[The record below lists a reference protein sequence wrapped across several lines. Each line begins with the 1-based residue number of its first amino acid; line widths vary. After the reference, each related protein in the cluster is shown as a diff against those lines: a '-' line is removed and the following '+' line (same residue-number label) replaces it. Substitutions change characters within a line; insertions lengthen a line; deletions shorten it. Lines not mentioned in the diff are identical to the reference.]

1 MEYFT
6 HFYLDQEKDIIVDL
20 YMENKRMYY
29 QLRTPN
35 HTTGNLITNLSKM
48 CDLDISFDANGL
60 KIIEGEIPC
69 YYNDEGNLVY
79 IFHMKDTKV
88 ANIYPDGRIE
98 RKASIPAISK
108 TLMSQTKHY
117 HLDFKKTIVKTFILK
132 DNKFHTDLHTHMNA
146 NLQGDVL
153 IALGI
158 KHQIRYPLYYIKKLK
173 LRCTS
178 KQEKYLEKQRKEV
191 EKEFKDSLL
200 QGKYLDRKI
209 DDNTFI
215 NFRDLILNNLENAS
229 YNIPRIR
236 NSLAVMKD
244 GQAVFTNLEKV
255 YLYRYVFT
263 KGMKSDYEVSDERI
277 SEIPDSDIVDTLKQ
291 MKLDERHPIYH
302 KNSLLQDKLLWIAR
316 MYQKNGIYYTE
327 ISDTTLVKRNGAIDM
342 LKEVHEVMPTIYQE
356 TGVMIRFLASFRR
369 IPLTIVRDAVKTNN
383 YEENLKA
390 LYGVMLDPYV
400 AGSDIVGEEIND
412 IRELEPLIKQLTKI
426 ASYDPSFVL
435 RIHAGENDSLKDNVY
450 NSIHCVERSLSEGQQ
465 MPRVRIGHGLY
476 TANLSSKKG
485 KELMKY
491 INDRNVVLEF
501 QMTSNIR
508 LNNLSDVSLYP
519 LKQYLHHGVSC
530 VQGSDGGALYGT
542 NSIDEQ
548 LSLEKLLDLTTED
561 QQKMCNVEKH
571 IIESAMNDFSRKE
584 KELNKL
590 LKKISM
596 EEIYTKRMNEYVV
609 QDDSVEEKEIYD
621 SLEVLKEQIKELPE
635 HKKPIIICGGSFNN
649 DMHSTKM
656 KKEYCR
662 LIDALLNECDPKRVL
677 FVIGSS
683 LKAYEKYLLKKNQ
696 GKFEVYAFVPSNI
709 NKNEYMTLQK
719 EDVYIRVAIEP
730 SRMGTYKSIAYE
742 IFKRRDSILLA
753 LDGNS
758 SAVNL
763 IQEAKNAKY
772 KCRTYVNPHASMLK
786 KKADTLMG
794 YVTMLDDSNIVE
806 DVLKYIHVR

>member
-1 MEYFT
+1 MKYFT

-20 YMENKRMYY
+20 YQDNDHLFY
-29 QLRTPN
+29 QLKTPN
-35 HTTGNLITNLSKM
+35 HTTGNLITNLSKL
-48 CDLDISFDANGL
+48 CELDISYDENGL
-60 KIIEGEIPC
+60 KFIQGEIPC

-79 IFHMKDTKV
+79 IFHLKDTKI

-108 TLMSQTKHY
+108 TLMSQTKNY

-132 DNKFHTDLHTHMNA
+132 ENKFHTDLHTHMNA
-146 NLQGDVL
+146 NLTGDML

-173 LRCTS
+173 LKCTPQQS
-178 KQEKYLEKQRKEV
+178 EQLLKQRQQVEKQYA
-191 EKEFKDSLL
+191 DSSL

-209 DDNTFI
+209 DDHTYI
-215 NFRDLILNNLENAS
+215 NFRDLILNNIENAA
-229 YNIPRIR
+229 YNIPKIR

-263 KGMKSDYEVSDERI
+263 KGIQADDVVEYHHVD
-277 SEIPDSDIVDTLKQ
+277 EIPDYDIVSILKQ
-291 MKLDERHPIYH
+291 MEKDLTHPVYQ
-302 KNSLLQDKLLWIAR
+302 NNTLFQDKLLWIAR
-316 MYQKNGIYYTE
+316 MYQKYDVNYIE
-327 ISDTTLVKRNGAIDM
+327 ISDTTLVKKEASIDM
-342 LKEVHEVMPTIYQE
+342 LEQVHQVMPTIYKE

-369 IPLTIVRDAVKTNN
+369 IPLTIVRDAIHGND
-383 YEENLKA
+383 YQDNLKA
-390 LYGVMLDPYV
+390 LYGVMQDPYV

-412 IRELEPLIKQLTKI
+412 IRELKPLIQELTHI
-426 ASYDPSFVL
+426 ASEDPSFVL

-450 NSIHCVERSLSEGQQ
+450 NSIRCVEDSLLENQT

-476 TANLSSKKG
+476 TANLSSQKG
-485 KELMKY
+485 KELMRY
-491 INDRNVVLEF
+491 IKEKGVVLEF

-508 LNNLSDVSLYP
+508 LNNLSDVSKYP
-519 LKQYLHHGVSC
+519 LKQYLHHDISC

-548 LSLEKLLDLTTED
+548 LSLEKLLDLTNSD
-561 QQKMCNVEKH
+561 LQKMCTVEKK
-571 IIESAMNDFSRKE
+571 IIQASQDSFKQKQKQLQKQLTNQ
-584 KELNKL
+584 
-590 LKKISM
+590 SM
-596 EEIYTKRMNEYVV
+596 RDYYQKRMQDYVV
-609 QDDSVEEKEIYD
+609 ENNEETKE
-621 SLEVLKEQIKELPE
+621 EVLDASIVLKDKI
-635 HKKPIIICGGSFNN
+635 KPIPMNKKAVIIAGGSFNN
-649 DMHSTKM
+649 NMHTTRMQDM
-656 KKEYCR
+656 YCR
-662 LIDALLNECDPKRVL
+662 MIDTLLEKADPNQIV

-683 LKAYEKYLLKKNQ
+683 MKAYEKYLLDHNHD
-696 GKFEVYAFVPSNI
+696 KFEVYAFVPANI
-709 NKNEYMTLQK
+709 NQHTLSLIEKKN
-719 EDVYIRVAIEP
+719 VFVRVAIEA
-730 SRMGTYKSIAYE
+730 SWMGSYKSIAYE

-786 KKADTLMG
+786 RKADTLLG
-794 YVTMLDDSNIVE
+794 YVTMLTDSNIVE
-806 DVLKYIHVR
+806 DVLKYMHG

>member
-1 MEYFT
+1 MKYFT

-20 YMENKRMYY
+20 YQDNDHLFY
-29 QLRTPN
+29 QLKTPN
-35 HTTGNLITNLSKM
+35 HTTGNLITNLSKL
-48 CDLDISFDANGL
+48 CELDISYDENGL
-60 KIIEGEIPC
+60 KFIQGEIPC

-79 IFHMKDTKV
+79 IFHLKDTKI

-108 TLMSQTKHY
+108 TLMSQTKNY

-132 DNKFHTDLHTHMNA
+132 ENKFHTDLHTHMNA
-146 NLQGDVL
+146 NLTGDML

-173 LRCTS
+173 LKCTPQQS
-178 KQEKYLEKQRKEV
+178 EQLLKQRQQVEKQYA
-191 EKEFKDSLL
+191 DSSL

-209 DDNTFI
+209 DDHTYI
-215 NFRDLILNNLENAS
+215 NFRDLILNNIENAA
-229 YNIPRIR
+229 YNIPKIR

-263 KGMKSDYEVSDERI
+263 KGIQADDVVEYHHVD
-277 SEIPDSDIVDTLKQ
+277 EIPDYDIVSILKQ
-291 MKLDERHPIYH
+291 MEKDLTHPVYQ
-302 KNSLLQDKLLWIAR
+302 NNTLFQDKLLWIAR
-316 MYQKNGIYYTE
+316 MYQKYDVNYIE
-327 ISDTTLVKRNGAIDM
+327 ISDTTLVKKEASIDM
-342 LKEVHEVMPTIYQE
+342 LEQVHQVMPTIYKE

-369 IPLTIVRDAVKTNN
+369 IPLTIVRDAIHGND
-383 YEENLKA
+383 YQDNLKA
-390 LYGVMLDPYV
+390 LYGVMQDPYV

-412 IRELEPLIKQLTKI
+412 IRELKPLIQELTHI
-426 ASYDPSFVL
+426 ASEDPSFVL

-450 NSIHCVERSLSEGQQ
+450 NSIRCVEDSLLENQT

-476 TANLSSKKG
+476 TANLSSQKG
-485 KELMKY
+485 KELMRY
-491 INDRNVVLEF
+491 IKEKGVVLEF

-508 LNNLSDVSLYP
+508 LNNLSDVSKYP
-519 LKQYLHHGVSC
+519 LKQYLHHDISC

-548 LSLEKLLDLTTED
+548 LSLEKLLDLTNSD
-561 QQKMCNVEKH
+561 LQKMCTVEKK
-571 IIESAMNDFSRKE
+571 IIQASQDSFKQKQQQLQKQLTNQ
-584 KELNKL
+584 
-590 LKKISM
+590 SM
-596 EEIYTKRMNEYVV
+596 RDYYQKRMQDYVV
-609 QDDSVEEKEIYD
+609 ENNEETKE
-621 SLEVLKEQIKELPE
+621 EVLDASIVLKDKI
-635 HKKPIIICGGSFNN
+635 KPIPMNKKAVIIAGGSFNN
-649 DMHSTKM
+649 NMHTTRMQDM
-656 KKEYCR
+656 YCR
-662 LIDALLNECDPKRVL
+662 MIDTLLEKADPNQIV

-683 LKAYEKYLLKKNQ
+683 MKAYEKYLLDHNHD
-696 GKFEVYAFVPSNI
+696 KFEVYAFVPANI
-709 NKNEYMTLQK
+709 NQHTLSLIEKKN
-719 EDVYIRVAIEP
+719 VFVRVAIEA
-730 SRMGTYKSIAYE
+730 SWMGSYKSIAYE

-786 KKADTLMG
+786 RKADTLLG
-794 YVTMLDDSNIVE
+794 YVTMLTDSNIVE
-806 DVLKYIHVR
+806 DVLKYMHG

>member
-1 MEYFT
+1 MKYFT

-20 YMENKRMYY
+20 YQDNDHLFY
-29 QLRTPN
+29 QLKTPN
-35 HTTGNLITNLSKM
+35 HTTGNLITNLSKL
-48 CDLDISFDANGL
+48 CELDISYDENGL
-60 KIIEGEIPC
+60 KFIQGEIPC

-79 IFHMKDTKV
+79 IFHLKDTKI

-108 TLMSQTKHY
+108 TLMSQTKNY

-132 DNKFHTDLHTHMNA
+132 ENKFHTDLHTHMNA
-146 NLQGDVL
+146 NLTGDML

-173 LRCTS
+173 LKCTPQQS
-178 KQEKYLEKQRKEV
+178 EQLLKQRQQVEKQYA
-191 EKEFKDSLL
+191 DSSL

-209 DDNTFI
+209 DDHTYI
-215 NFRDLILNNLENAS
+215 NFRDLILNNIENAA
-229 YNIPRIR
+229 YNIPKIR

-263 KGMKSDYEVSDERI
+263 KGIQADDVVEYHHVD
-277 SEIPDSDIVDTLKQ
+277 EIPDYDIVSILKQ
-291 MKLDERHPIYH
+291 MEKDLTHPVYQ
-302 KNSLLQDKLLWIAR
+302 NNTLFQDKLLWIAR
-316 MYQKNGIYYTE
+316 MYQKYDVNYIE
-327 ISDTTLVKRNGAIDM
+327 ISDTTLVKKEASIDM
-342 LKEVHEVMPTIYQE
+342 LEQVHQVMPTIYKE

-369 IPLTIVRDAVKTNN
+369 IPLTIVRDAIHGND
-383 YEENLKA
+383 YQDNLKA
-390 LYGVMLDPYV
+390 LYGVMQDPYV

-412 IRELEPLIKQLTKI
+412 IRELKPLIQELTHI
-426 ASYDPSFVL
+426 ASEDPSFVL

-450 NSIHCVERSLSEGQQ
+450 NSIRCVEDSLLENQT

-476 TANLSSKKG
+476 TANLSSQKG
-485 KELMKY
+485 KELMRY
-491 INDRNVVLEF
+491 IKEKGVVLEF

-508 LNNLSDVSLYP
+508 LNNLSDVSKYP
-519 LKQYLHHGVSC
+519 LKQYLHHDISC

-548 LSLEKLLDLTTED
+548 LSLEKLLDLTNSD
-561 QQKMCNVEKH
+561 LQKMCTVEKK
-571 IIESAMNDFSRKE
+571 IIQASQDSFKQKQQQLQKQLTNQ
-584 KELNKL
+584 
-590 LKKISM
+590 SM
-596 EEIYTKRMNEYVV
+596 RDYYQKRMQDYVV
-609 QDDSVEEKEIYD
+609 ENNEETKE
-621 SLEVLKEQIKELPE
+621 EVLDASIVLKDKI
-635 HKKPIIICGGSFNN
+635 KPIPMNKKAVIIAGGSFNN
-649 DMHSTKM
+649 NMHTTRMQDM
-656 KKEYCR
+656 YCSM
-662 LIDALLNECDPKRVL
+662 IDTLLEKADPNQIV

-683 LKAYEKYLLKKNQ
+683 MKAYEKYLLDHNHD
-696 GKFEVYAFVPSNI
+696 KFEVYAFVPANI
-709 NKNEYMTLQK
+709 NQHTLSLIEKKN
-719 EDVYIRVAIEP
+719 VFVRVAIEA
-730 SRMGTYKSIAYE
+730 SWMGSYKSIAYE

-786 KKADTLMG
+786 RKADTLLG
-794 YVTMLDDSNIVE
+794 YVTMLTDSNIVE
-806 DVLKYIHVR
+806 DVLKYMHG

>member
-1 MEYFT
+1 MKYFT

-20 YMENKRMYY
+20 YQDNDHLFY
-29 QLRTPN
+29 QLKTPN
-35 HTTGNLITNLSKM
+35 HTTGNLITNLSKL
-48 CDLDISFDANGL
+48 CELDISYDENGL
-60 KIIEGEIPC
+60 KFIQGEIPC

-79 IFHMKDTKV
+79 IFHLKDTKI

-108 TLMSQTKHY
+108 TLMSQTKNY

-146 NLQGDVL
+146 NLTGDML

-173 LRCTS
+173 LKCTPQQS
-178 KQEKYLEKQRKEV
+178 EQLLKQRQQVEKQYA
-191 EKEFKDSLL
+191 DSSL

-209 DDNTFI
+209 DDHTYI
-215 NFRDLILNNLENAS
+215 NFRDLILNNIENAA
-229 YNIPRIR
+229 YNIPKIR

-263 KGMKSDYEVSDERI
+263 KGIQADDVVEYHHVD
-277 SEIPDSDIVDTLKQ
+277 EIPDYDIVSILKQ
-291 MKLDERHPIYH
+291 MEKDLTHPVYQ
-302 KNSLLQDKLLWIAR
+302 NNTLFQDKLLWIAR
-316 MYQKNGIYYTE
+316 MYQKYDVNYIE
-327 ISDTTLVKRNGAIDM
+327 ISDTTLVKKEASIDM
-342 LKEVHEVMPTIYQE
+342 LEQVHQVMPTIYKE

-369 IPLTIVRDAVKTNN
+369 IPLTIVRDAIHGND
-383 YEENLKA
+383 YQDNLKA
-390 LYGVMLDPYV
+390 LYGVMQDPYV

-412 IRELEPLIKQLTKI
+412 IRELKPLIQELTHI
-426 ASYDPSFVL
+426 ASEDPSFVL

-450 NSIHCVERSLSEGQQ
+450 NSIRCVEDSLLENQT

-476 TANLSSKKG
+476 TANLSSQKG
-485 KELMKY
+485 KELMRY
-491 INDRNVVLEF
+491 IKEKGVVLEF

-508 LNNLSDVSLYP
+508 LNNLSDVSKYP
-519 LKQYLHHGVSC
+519 LKQYLHHDISC

-548 LSLEKLLDLTTED
+548 LSLEKLLDLTNSD
-561 QQKMCNVEKH
+561 LQKMCTVEKK
-571 IIESAMNDFSRKE
+571 IIQASQDSFKQKQKQLQKQLTNQ
-584 KELNKL
+584 
-590 LKKISM
+590 SM
-596 EEIYTKRMNEYVV
+596 RDYYQKRMQDYVV
-609 QDDSVEEKEIYD
+609 ENNEETKE
-621 SLEVLKEQIKELPE
+621 EVLDASIVLKDKI
-635 HKKPIIICGGSFNN
+635 KPIPMNKKAVIIAGGSFNN
-649 DMHSTKM
+649 NMHTTRMQDM
-656 KKEYCR
+656 YCR
-662 LIDALLNECDPKRVL
+662 MIDTLLEKADPNQIV

-683 LKAYEKYLLKKNQ
+683 MKAYEKYLLDHNHD
-696 GKFEVYAFVPSNI
+696 KFEVYAFVPANI
-709 NKNEYMTLQK
+709 NQHTLSLIEKKN
-719 EDVYIRVAIEP
+719 VFVRVAIEA
-730 SRMGTYKSIAYE
+730 SWMGSYKSIAYE

-786 KKADTLMG
+786 RKADTLLG
-794 YVTMLDDSNIVE
+794 YVTMLTDSNIVE
-806 DVLKYIHVR
+806 DVLKYMHG

>member
-1 MEYFT
+1 MKYFT

-20 YMENKRMYY
+20 YQDNDHLFY
-29 QLRTPN
+29 QLKTPN
-35 HTTGNLITNLSKM
+35 HTTGNLITNLSKL
-48 CDLDISFDANGL
+48 CELDISYDENGL
-60 KIIEGEIPC
+60 KFIQGEIPC

-79 IFHMKDTKV
+79 IFHLKDTKI

-108 TLMSQTKHY
+108 TLMSQTKNY

-132 DNKFHTDLHTHMNA
+132 ENKFHTDLHTHMNA
-146 NLQGDVL
+146 NLTGDML

-173 LRCTS
+173 LKCTPQQS
-178 KQEKYLEKQRKEV
+178 EQLLKQRQQVEKQYA
-191 EKEFKDSLL
+191 DSSL

-209 DDNTFI
+209 DDHTYI
-215 NFRDLILNNLENAS
+215 NFRDLILNNIENAA
-229 YNIPRIR
+229 YNIPKIR

-263 KGMKSDYEVSDERI
+263 KGIQADDVVEYHHVD
-277 SEIPDSDIVDTLKQ
+277 EIPDYDIVSILKQ
-291 MKLDERHPIYH
+291 MEKDLTHPVYQ
-302 KNSLLQDKLLWIAR
+302 NNTLFQDKLLWIAR
-316 MYQKNGIYYTE
+316 MYQKYDVNYIE
-327 ISDTTLVKRNGAIDM
+327 ISDTTLVKKEASIDM
-342 LKEVHEVMPTIYQE
+342 LEQVHQVMPTIYKE

-369 IPLTIVRDAVKTNN
+369 IPLTIVRDAIHGND
-383 YEENLKA
+383 YQDNLKA
-390 LYGVMLDPYV
+390 LYGVMQDPYV

-412 IRELEPLIKQLTKI
+412 IRELKPLIQELTHI
-426 ASYDPSFVL
+426 ASEDPSFVL

-450 NSIHCVERSLSEGQQ
+450 NSIRCVEDSLLENQT

-476 TANLSSKKG
+476 TANLSSQKG
-485 KELMKY
+485 KELMRY
-491 INDRNVVLEF
+491 IKEKGVVLEF

-508 LNNLSDVSLYP
+508 LNNLSDVSKYP
-519 LKQYLHHGVSC
+519 LKQYLHHDISC

-548 LSLEKLLDLTTED
+548 LSLEKLLDLTNSD
-561 QQKMCNVEKH
+561 LQKMCTVEKK
-571 IIESAMNDFSRKE
+571 IIQASQDSFKQKQKQLQKQLTNQ
-584 KELNKL
+584 
-590 LKKISM
+590 SM
-596 EEIYTKRMNEYVV
+596 RDYYQKRMQDYVV
-609 QDDSVEEKEIYD
+609 ENNEETKE
-621 SLEVLKEQIKELPE
+621 EVLDASIVLKDKI
-635 HKKPIIICGGSFNN
+635 KPIPMNKKAVIIAGGSFNN
-649 DMHSTKM
+649 NMHTTRMQDM
-656 KKEYCR
+656 YCR
-662 LIDALLNECDPKRVL
+662 IIDTLLEKADPNQIV

-683 LKAYEKYLLKKNQ
+683 MKAYEKYLLDHNHD
-696 GKFEVYAFVPSNI
+696 KFEVYAFVPANI
-709 NKNEYMTLQK
+709 NHHTLSLIEKKN
-719 EDVYIRVAIEP
+719 VFVRVAIEA
-730 SRMGTYKSIAYE
+730 SWMGSYKSIAYE

-786 KKADTLMG
+786 RKADTLLG
-794 YVTMLDDSNIVE
+794 YVTMLTDSNIVE
-806 DVLKYIHVR
+806 DVLKYMHG

>member
-1 MEYFT
+1 MKYFT

-20 YMENKRMYY
+20 YQDNDHLFY
-29 QLRTPN
+29 QLKTPN
-35 HTTGNLITNLSKM
+35 HTTGNLITNLSKL
-48 CDLDISFDANGL
+48 CELDISYDENGL
-60 KIIEGEIPC
+60 KFIQGEIPC

-79 IFHMKDTKV
+79 IFHLKDTKI

-108 TLMSQTKHY
+108 TLMSQTKNY

-132 DNKFHTDLHTHMNA
+132 ENKFHTDLHTHMNA
-146 NLQGDVL
+146 NLTGDML

-173 LRCTS
+173 LKCTPQQS
-178 KQEKYLEKQRKEV
+178 EQLLKQRQQVEKQYA
-191 EKEFKDSLL
+191 DSSL

-209 DDNTFI
+209 DDHTYI
-215 NFRDLILNNLENAS
+215 NFRDLILNNIENAA
-229 YNIPRIR
+229 YNIPKIR

-263 KGMKSDYEVSDERI
+263 KGIQADDVVEYHHVD
-277 SEIPDSDIVDTLKQ
+277 EIPDYDILSILKQ
-291 MKLDERHPIYH
+291 MEKDLTHPVYQ
-302 KNSLLQDKLLWIAR
+302 NNTLFQDKLLWIAR
-316 MYQKNGIYYTE
+316 MYQKYDVNYIE
-327 ISDTTLVKRNGAIDM
+327 ISDTTLVKKEASIDM
-342 LKEVHEVMPTIYQE
+342 LEQVHQVMPTIYKE

-369 IPLTIVRDAVKTNN
+369 IPLTIVRDAIHGND
-383 YEENLKA
+383 YQDNLKA
-390 LYGVMLDPYV
+390 LYGVMQDPYV

-412 IRELEPLIKQLTKI
+412 IRELKPLIQELTHI
-426 ASYDPSFVL
+426 ASEDPSFVL

-450 NSIHCVERSLSEGQQ
+450 NSIRCVEDSLLENQT

-476 TANLSSKKG
+476 TANLSSQKG
-485 KELMKY
+485 KELMRY
-491 INDRNVVLEF
+491 IKEKGVVLEF

-508 LNNLSDVSLYP
+508 LNNLSDVSKYP
-519 LKQYLHHGVSC
+519 LKQYLHHDISC

-548 LSLEKLLDLTTED
+548 LSLEKLLDLTNSD
-561 QQKMCNVEKH
+561 LQKMCTVEKK
-571 IIESAMNDFSRKE
+571 IIQASQDSFKQKQKQLQKQLTNQ
-584 KELNKL
+584 
-590 LKKISM
+590 SM
-596 EEIYTKRMNEYVV
+596 RDYYQKRMQDYVV
-609 QDDSVEEKEIYD
+609 ENNEETKE
-621 SLEVLKEQIKELPE
+621 EVLDASIVLKDKI
-635 HKKPIIICGGSFNN
+635 KPIPMNKKAVIIAGGSFNN
-649 DMHSTKM
+649 NMHTTRMQDM
-656 KKEYCR
+656 YCR
-662 LIDALLNECDPKRVL
+662 MIDTLLEKADPNQIV

-683 LKAYEKYLLKKNQ
+683 MKAYEKYLLDHNHD
-696 GKFEVYAFVPSNI
+696 KFEVYAFVPANI
-709 NKNEYMTLQK
+709 NHHTLSLIEKKN
-719 EDVYIRVAIEP
+719 VFVRVAIEA
-730 SRMGTYKSIAYE
+730 SWMGSYKSIAYE

-786 KKADTLMG
+786 RKADTLLG
-794 YVTMLDDSNIVE
+794 YVTMLTDSNIVE
-806 DVLKYIHVR
+806 DVLKYMHG